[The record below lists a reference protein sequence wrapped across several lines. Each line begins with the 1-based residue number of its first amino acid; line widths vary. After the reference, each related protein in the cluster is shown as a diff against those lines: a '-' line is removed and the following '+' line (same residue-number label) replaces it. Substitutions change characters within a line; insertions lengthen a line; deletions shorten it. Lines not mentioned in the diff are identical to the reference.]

1 MAIATFW
8 IVGGPNGSG
17 KSTLCPSLFGG
28 LPVLNP
34 DVVAARLVAAG
45 APAAE
50 AAVAAG
56 REVVEQT
63 REALR
68 GSASFVVE
76 TTLSG
81 RMQLRAAREARD
93 RGWRVG
99 LVFVCV
105 ASPALSMQRIASRVA
120 AGGHDVPAADVERRF
135 DRSRAHLVELA
146 AVADPL
152 LAYDNSSRQGHRLV
166 LLRTGGASIYRA
178 DPAPAW
184 LPAALL
190 QS

>member
-1 MAIATFW
+1 VTAPTFW

-45 APAAE
+45 SSPAE

-63 REALR
+63 RGALK
-68 GSASFVVE
+68 GGKSFVIE

-81 RMQLRAAREARD
+81 RMQLRAASEARD

-135 DRSRAHLVELA
+135 DRSLAHLVELSA
-146 AVADPL
+146 LADPL
-152 LAYDNSSRQGHRLV
+152 LAYDNSSREGHRLV
-166 LLRTGGASIYRA
+166 LLRTGGATIYQA
-178 DPAPAW
+178 DPPPVW
-184 LPAALL
+184 LPPALL
-190 QS
+190 RS